1 MISIKARCAPRTSL
15 IGMTPWQSEQLRQ
28 ALERR
33 REALVEELRR
43 DAARAREE
51 QFGELAGSTR
61 DIGDESVA
69 TLLADL
75 DQAELSRDVMEL
87 REIEA
92 ARKRLADGAYGVC
105 ADCGAE
111 IDFERLRAEPA
122 AARCVE
128 CQQRH
133 EKTYRR

>member
-1 MISIKARCAPRTSL
+1 MK
-15 IGMTPWQSEQLRQ
+15 PWQLDQLRR

-33 REALVEELRR
+33 RETLIAELQR
-43 DAARAREE
+43 DAARVREE
-51 QFGELAGSTR
+51 QFGQLAGATT

-87 REIEA
+87 RAIEA
-92 ARKRLADGAYGVC
+92 ARKRLAEGAYGIC
-105 ADCGAE
+105 ADCGAPME
-111 IDFERLRAEPA
+111 FERLWAEPA
-122 AARCVE
+122 ATRCVE
-128 CQQRH
+128 CQTRH